1 MYIVTIDTG
10 TTNTRVCLW
19 QDNRFIDAVK
29 RSVGVR
35 NTSID
40 GDNHQIMEG
49 ISEAFAELLSTNQ
62 LTEQHIDRVL
72 ASGMITSQLGLVEIP
87 HAVVPVGI
95 KTLANQM
102 HQQVFKQICDQPI
115 WFITGVKNFEQ
126 ATADNWEAMD
136 IMRGEEVE
144 AFAVLQQM
152 NNHGSMLVILPGSHT
167 KFVAINDAGEI
178 TGCCTTLAGELNA
191 VITHNTILASSLE
204 NRFAEQLD
212 NEYLLLG
219 AQSTN
224 RVGLTRS
231 LFSVRVLEQAGELKQ
246 EQLASFLLGVI
257 VETDIQAFMHSSALN
272 YRPSQPVLICGDS
285 LMAEAFSVLL
295 NEAHPQLKTQRI
307 QGQEF
312 SNMAGTGCIHVATAA
327 GILNAPSS

>member
-19 QDNRFIDAVK
+19 QDHHFIDSEK

-49 ISEAFAELLSTNQ
+49 ISEAFLALLSRNR
-62 LTEQHIDRVL
+62 LTERDIYRVL

-87 HAVVPVGI
+87 HAVAPVNI

-102 HQQVFKQICDQPI
+102 HQQVFEQICEQPI
-115 WFITGVKNFEQ
+115 WFITGVKNFAQ
-126 ATADNWEAMD
+126 ATTDNWEAMD

-144 AFAVLQQM
+144 VFAVLQQM
-152 NNHGSMLVILPGSHT
+152 NNPGPMLVVLPGSHT
-167 KFVAINDAGEI
+167 KFVAISDAGEI
-178 TGCCTTLAGELNA
+178 AGSCTTLAGELNA
-191 VITHNTILASSLE
+191 VITHNTILASSLD
-204 NRFAEQLD
+204 NRFAEQVD

-231 LFSVRVLEQAGELKQ
+231 LFSVRVLEQSGKLNH

-257 VETDIQAFMHSSALN
+257 VETDIKAFMHSSALN
-272 YRPSQPVLICGDS
+272 YQQSQPVLICGDS

-295 NEAHPQLKTQRI
+295 TECHPQVKTLRI
-307 QGQEF
+307 QGEEF
-312 SNMAGTGCIHVATAA
+312 SNMAGAGCIQVAKAA
-327 GILNAPSS
+327 GLLS